1 MEFGAE
7 QGLGTGQVLEGGSVP
22 GCRAKVEDGAFRR
35 GQGLQETSDIG
46 NKNKP
51 RERTSEKSEVSLEE
65 GSTGE
70 LHCGRGR
77 AGKPLKRKGNRT

>member
-7 QGLGTGQVLEGGSVP
+7 QGLRTGRVPEG

-35 GQGLQETSDIG
+35 GQGLQETSEVG

-51 RERTSEKSEVSLEE
+51 REKTSEKSEVSLEE
-65 GSTGE
+65 SSTGE

-77 AGKPLKRKGNRT
+77 AGKPLKRKGNGA